1 MSSVKGLIAKF
12 GISVTP
18 YTLTDSTVD
27 AGGAVIRSWAAGT
40 AFTMLVQPS
49 MPREEIVAGAR
60 RARIDARGYCDITN
74 TLTTGMR
81 IVFGSKTY
89 EVLGFYTP
97 DSRSEPDTMAYQIVT
112 MQSVEGLV

>member
-27 AGGAVIRSWAAGT
+27 AGGAVIRSWTAGT

-49 MPREEIVAGAR
+49 MPREEVQAGAR
-60 RARIDARGYCDITN
+60 RARIDARGYCDITATITN
-74 TLTTGMR
+74 GMR
-81 IVFGSKTY
+81 ITFGNKTW

-97 DSRSEPDTMAYQIVT
+97 DVRAAPDSMAYQIVT
-112 MQSVEGLV
+112 LENVEGVA